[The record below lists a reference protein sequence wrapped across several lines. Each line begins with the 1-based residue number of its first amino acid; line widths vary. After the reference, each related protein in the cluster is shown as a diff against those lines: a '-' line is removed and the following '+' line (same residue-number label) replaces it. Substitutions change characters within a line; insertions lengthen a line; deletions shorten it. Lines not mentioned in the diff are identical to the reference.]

1 MTDFLVKRF
10 VKQHD
15 RVHEPD
21 VRSAYG
27 KFAGATG
34 ILVNLLL
41 FAGKLLAG
49 LLTGALSVIG
59 DAVNNL
65 SDAASSLVTLL
76 GFKLSEAPPDDQHP
90 FGHGR
95 MEYLS
100 GMGIGVLILFAGWEL
115 GKSSFMKIINPESTG
130 FSYVTLGILIA
141 AVLVKLWLML
151 FYRKL
156 GKRISSDT
164 LLAASVDSRND
175 MLCTALIVASIL
187 VEKFTGLQID
197 GYMGVLVALLIGWA
211 GISVLTDSVSPLLG
225 QAPDPEMVS
234 EIREMALSYDGI
246 VGIHDLIIHNY
257 GPGRVIISLHAE
269 VPADEDIL
277 KSHDLV
283 DCLEHDMM
291 QRFHAV
297 TCIHLDPVDTRN
309 PEVGRLRILAETA
322 LFDIDERLTLHDF
335 RVVFGETHT
344 NVIFDVT
351 VPFDYEDEAALSAE
365 IQRRLQL
372 TDPKLMVVAQP
383 EHSYI

>member
-1 MTDFLVKRF
+1 MTEFLVRRF
-10 VKQHD
+10 IKQHD

-41 FAGKLLAG
+41 FAGKLIAG
-49 LLTGALSVIG
+49 LLTGGLSVIA

-115 GKSSFMKIINPESTG
+115 GKSSFMKILSPEPTS

-175 MLCTALIVASIL
+175 MLCTTLVVASVA
-187 VEKFTGLQID
+187 VEHFTGWQID

-269 VPADEDIL
+269 VPAEEDIL

-283 DCLEHDMM
+283 DCIEQDMM
-291 QRFHAV
+291 RRFHAV
-297 TCIHLDPVDTRN
+297 TCIHLDPVDTTN
-309 PEVGRLRILAETA
+309 PEVKRLRILAETA

-344 NVIFDVT
+344 NLIFDVT
-351 VPFDYEDEAALSAE
+351 VPFDYEDESAIGAE
-365 IQRRLQL
+365 IQRRLQM

-383 EHSYI
+383 EHSYT

>member
-1 MTDFLVKRF
+1 MTELLVKRF
-10 VKQHD
+10 IKNPD
-15 RVHEPD
+15 RVREPD

-34 ILVNLLL
+34 IFVNLLL
-41 FAGKLLAG
+41 FAGKLVAG
-49 LLTGALSVIG
+49 LLTGGLSVIG

-115 GKSSFMKIINPESTG
+115 GKSSFEKILHPEPTG
-130 FSYVTLGILIA
+130 FRYLTLGILLA
-141 AVLVKLWLML
+141 AVLIKLWLML

-175 MLCTALIVASIL
+175 MLCTLLIVASIL
-187 VEKFTGLQID
+187 VERFTGWQID
-197 GYMGVLVALLIGWA
+197 GYMGVAVALLIVWA
-211 GISVLTDSVSPLLG
+211 GISVIRDSVSPLLG
-225 QAPDPEMVS
+225 QAPDPDMVR
-234 EIREMALSYDGI
+234 EIREMALSYDGV
-246 VGIHDLIIHNY
+246 VGVHDLIIHNY

-269 VPADEDIL
+269 VPAEENIL

-283 DCLEHDMM
+283 DCIEQDMM
-291 QRFHAV
+291 KRFHAV
-297 TCIHLDPVDTRN
+297 TCIHLDPVDTQN
-309 PEVGRLRILAETA
+309 PEVGRLRVLAETA
-322 LFDIDERLTLHDF
+322 LADIDGRLSLHDF

-351 VPFDYEDEAALSAE
+351 VPFDYEGEAALGAE
-365 IQRRLQL
+365 IQRRLQM

-383 EHSYI
+383 EHSYT

>member
-10 VKQHD
+10 VKHPEQ
-15 RVHEPD
+15 VHEPD

-27 KFAGATG
+27 KFAGGTG

-115 GKSSFMKIINPESTG
+115 LKSSFSKILHPEATA
-130 FSYVTLGILIA
+130 FSYVTLGILLA
-141 AVLVKLWLML
+141 AVLVKGWLML

-156 GKRISSDT
+156 GKRIASDT

-175 MLCTALIVASIL
+175 MLCTVLIAASIA
-187 VEKFTGLQID
+187 VEHFTGWQID
-197 GYMGVLVALLIGWA
+197 GYMGVLVAALIVWA
-211 GISVLTDSVSPLLG
+211 GISVIRDSVSPLLG
-225 QAPDPEMVS
+225 QAPDPEMVR

-246 VGIHDLIIHNY
+246 VGVHDLIIHNY

-269 VPADEDIL
+269 VPAEENIL

-283 DCLEHDMM
+283 DRLEHDMM
-291 QRFHAV
+291 QKFHAV
-297 TCIHLDPVDTRN
+297 TCIHLDPVDTGN
-309 PEVGRLRILAETA
+309 PEVQRLRILAETA
-322 LFDIDERLTLHDF
+322 LSDIDKRLTLHDF

-351 VPFDYEDEAALSAE
+351 VPFDYKDEATLGTE

-372 TDPKLMVVAQP
+372 IDPKLMAVVQP
-383 EHSYI
+383 EHSYT

>member
-10 VKQHD
+10 VKRSEQ
-15 RVHEPD
+15 VHEPD

-27 KFAGATG
+27 KVAGATG
-34 ILVNLLL
+34 IVVNLLL

-115 GKSSFMKIINPESTG
+115 LKSSFTKILHPEPTAW
-130 FSYVTLGILIA
+130 SYVTLGILLA
-141 AVLVKLWLML
+141 AVLVKGWLML

-175 MLCTALIVASIL
+175 MLCTVLIAASIV
-187 VEKFTGLQID
+187 VEYFTGWQID
-197 GYMGVLVALLIGWA
+197 GYMGVLVAALIVWA
-211 GISVLTDSVSPLLG
+211 GISVIRDSVSPLLG
-225 QAPDPEMVS
+225 QAPDPEMVR
-234 EIREMALSYDGI
+234 EIRKMALSYDGI
-246 VGIHDLIIHNY
+246 VGVHDLIIHNY

-269 VPADEDIL
+269 VPADEDVL

-283 DCLEHDMM
+283 DRLEHDMM

-297 TCIHLDPVDTRN
+297 TCIHLDPVDTAN
-309 PEVGRLRILAETA
+309 PEVQRLKILAETA
-322 LFDIDERLTLHDF
+322 LSDIDKSLTLHDF

-344 NVIFDVT
+344 NVIFDIT
-351 VPFDYEDEAALSAE
+351 VPFDYKDEASLGAE
-365 IQRRLQL
+365 IQRRLQM

-383 EHSYI
+383 EHSYT

>member
-1 MTDFLVKRF
+1 MTNFLVKRF
-10 VKQHD
+10 IKQYD

-21 VRSAYG
+21 VRAAYG
-27 KFAGATG
+27 KLAGGTG
-34 ILVNLLL
+34 IGVNLLL
-41 FAGKLLAG
+41 FGGKLLAG
-49 LLTGALSVIG
+49 LLTGSLSVIA

-76 GFKLSEAPPDDQHP
+76 GFKLSETPADDRHP

-95 MEYLS
+95 MEYLAS
-100 GMGIGVLILFAGWEL
+100 MGIGVLILFAGWEL
-115 GKSSFMKIINPESTG
+115 LQSSISKILNPEPTS
-130 FSYVTLGILIA
+130 FHYVTLGILIA

-151 FYRKL
+151 FYRRL

-175 MLCTALIVASIL
+175 MLCTTLIVVSVV
-187 VEKFTGLQID
+187 VEHFTGWQID

-211 GISVLTDSVSPLLG
+211 GISVLIDSVSPLLG
-225 QAPDPEMVS
+225 QAPDPEMVR

-269 VPADEDIL
+269 VPAEEDIL

-283 DCLEHDMM
+283 DCIEQDMM
-291 QRFHAV
+291 RRFHAV
-297 TCIHLDPVDTRN
+297 TCIHLDPVDTSN
-309 PEVGRLRILAETA
+309 PEVKRLRILTETA
-322 LFDIDERLTLHDF
+322 LGDIDERLTLHDF

-344 NVIFDVT
+344 NLIFDVV
-351 VPFDYEDEAALSAE
+351 VPFDYGQEDTLCAE
-365 IQRRLQL
+365 IQRRVQL

-383 EHSYI
+383 EHSYT